1 MAQTKTKTK
10 APQQK
15 KKTVTKAEVKAKA
28 KAQTKAKKWTDP
40 WTVAE
45 RLLASRLL
53 MTVNEEIADL
63 AEVLEALPT
72 VSTMVD
78 AIHDVQCSPSSP
90 KEFKQW
96 DRHGVNDRIGKAAFK
111 HYGQSLN
118 NRLSQ
123 PGMHLAENTYNRARD
138 LDYGIYYVVK
148 AIRWRLYR
156 LEAFIKL
163 MQERRPRE

>member
-10 APQQK
+10 TKALQQK
-15 KKTVTKAEVKAKA
+15 KKTVTKTKVKAKA

-78 AIHDVQCSPSSP
+78 AIHDIQRSPSSP
-90 KEFKQW
+90 EEFEQW
-96 DRHGVNDRIGKAAFK
+96 DRYGANDRIGKAAFE
-111 HYGQSLN
+111 HYGLSLN
-118 NRLSQ
+118 DRLSE
-123 PGMHLAENTYNRARD
+123 PGMDLAENTHNLAWDVDR
-138 LDYGIYYVVK
+138 GIYRIIK
-148 AIRWRLYR
+148 AVRWRLYR
-156 LEAFIKL
+156 L
-163 MQERRPRE
+163 